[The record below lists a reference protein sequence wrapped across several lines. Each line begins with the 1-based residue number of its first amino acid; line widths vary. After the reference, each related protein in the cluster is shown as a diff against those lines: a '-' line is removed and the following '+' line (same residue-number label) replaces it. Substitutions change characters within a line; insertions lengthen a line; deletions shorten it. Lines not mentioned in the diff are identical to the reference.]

1 MDYKKQYTDHFNK
14 IGKNAADVKN
24 LIQDYERNTKGL
36 DQARAFKALEGGRQF
51 DPNGGDMRRYNASG
65 DSASNNAGPS
75 FKTAEGY
82 DTSKLDQELVKQAQG
97 GAMWDHNDQ
106 ARYDALVA
114 KRSEA
119 KDRANQ
125 RQAKDKT
132 QPSVKQSTQPTVKNI
147 IKPTKENQTVN
158 TDTRVQDNDT
168 KISNTQEQNVNQNND
183 QTSTVNGND
192 NYVYQNQD
200 NSIRNYGGDNRSF
213 VYNSN
218 GEGPDTPA
226 TMATLAGYYAPDDS
240 PAAQAKR
247 LDQNV
252 TMNRDNQKKYANT
265 SHIAEGAIARAQR
278 NSYIDPRKLDE
289 RIAARSQYHKDQS
302 TIRGA
307 GIFGDIY
314 GLEGPTWNS
323 SKPAKEVEK
332 PDFNKMYDTYTD
344 F

>member
-14 IGKNAADVKN
+14 VGANAEESAR
-24 LIQDYERNTKGL
+24 LIADYEKNTKGL
-36 DQARAFKALEGGRQF
+36 DQARAFEALEGGKHF
-51 DPNGGDMRRYNASG
+51 GKDSDLVRYN
-65 DSASNNAGPS
+65 
-75 FKTAEGY
+75 K
-82 DTSKLDQELVKQAQG
+82 
-97 GAMWDHNDQ
+97 M
-106 ARYDALVA
+106 
-114 KRSEA
+114 SEA
-119 KDRANQ
+119 KDRAQ
-125 RQAKDKT
+125 QYQ
-132 QPSVKQSTQPTVKNI
+132 QPKMQQ
-147 IKPTKENQTVN
+147 
-158 TDTRVQDNDT
+158 NDT
-168 KISNTQEQNVNQNND
+168 SIKNVQTQNVTQDND
-183 QTSTVNGND
+183 QTSNVNGDN

-200 NSIRNYGGDNRSF
+200 NSVRNYGGDNRSF

-265 SHIAEGAIARAQR
+265 SHIAEGAIARANR
-278 NSYIDPRKLDE
+278 NSFIDPGKLDE

-302 TIRGA
+302 TIKGA

-323 SKPAKEVEK
+323 SKPAEEVEK
-332 PDFNKMYDTYTD
+332 PDFKKMYDTYTD